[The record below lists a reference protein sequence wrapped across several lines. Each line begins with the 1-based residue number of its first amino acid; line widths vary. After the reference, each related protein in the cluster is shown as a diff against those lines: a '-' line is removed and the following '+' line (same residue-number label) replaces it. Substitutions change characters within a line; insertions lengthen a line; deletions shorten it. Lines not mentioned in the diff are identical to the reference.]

1 MVATRPSLPRLCW
14 ASIWL
19 GLTHRLP
26 PRRGL
31 QDQREAMRW
40 VHRNA
45 KGLNIDP
52 TLVTIFGESAG
63 AADTTAHL
71 SAARSQGLFT
81 RAAMESGNNCPWASH
96 ALGTA
101 SAQFDALAIA
111 LKCPAGAA
119 AAACMRKVNATELV
133 TAAHSLPVSGG
144 LTDWAAVVDGV
155 ELNVTL
161 MDPSSAIS
169 TVPVLLGTNR
179 DEGTEFTKCKTTA
192 NQTDLDE
199 WMGAHGQ
206 LGASPEQVALLKAQY
221 PTSRY
226 NKTTFA
232 TAEWWA
238 SVRMVGDYA
247 MTCPARRTARHHAA
261 ASTHPVWL
269 YFFDHKP
276 VLVDAIEAFTK
287 KPMGKTR
294 QAVSPFPLIYAYYA
308 DESLWPRCPAWLGA
322 GLRVRAARAARRR

>member
-1 MVATRPSLPRLCW
+1 
-14 ASIWL
+14 
-19 GLTHRLP
+19 
-26 PRRGL
+26 
-31 QDQREAMRW
+31 MRW

-52 TLVTIFGESAG
+52 ALVTIFGESAG

-71 SAARSQGLFT
+71 SAPRSQGLFT

-96 ALGTA
+96 ALSTA

-111 LKCPAGAA
+111 LKCPPGAA
-119 AAACMRKVNATELV
+119 AVACMRKINATELC
-133 TAAHSLPVSGG
+133 TAAHNLPVKGG

-161 MDPSSAIS
+161 MNPSSAIS
-169 TVPVLLGTNR
+169 KVPVLLGTNR

-199 WMGAHGQ
+199 WMGATGQ
-206 LGASPEQVALLKAQY
+206 LGASPEQVAQLKVQY
-221 PTSRY
+221 PPTRY
-226 NKTTFA
+226 SNTTFA

-261 ASTHPVWL
+261 ASANPVWL

-276 VLVDAIEAFTK
+276 LLVNAIEAFTK
-287 KPMGKTR
+287 KPMGVLHGSELVFVFGQVELLDTAERKLAEEFQLYWTNFAKYGDPNGPPGSR
-294 QAVSPFPLIYAYYA
+294 TVCCSAALPPCSLASVLVSVKWFETCRLI
-308 DESLWPRCPAWLGA
+308 
-322 GLRVRAARAARRR
+322 AR

>member
-1 MVATRPSLPRLCW
+1 
-14 ASIWL
+14 
-19 GLTHRLP
+19 
-26 PRRGL
+26 
-31 QDQREAMRW
+31 
-40 VHRNA
+40 
-45 KGLNIDP
+45 
-52 TLVTIFGESAG
+52 
-63 AADTTAHL
+63 
-71 SAARSQGLFT
+71 
-81 RAAMESGNNCPWASH
+81 
-96 ALGTA
+96 
-101 SAQFDALAIA
+101 
-111 LKCPAGAA
+111 
-119 AAACMRKVNATELV
+119 
-133 TAAHSLPVSGG
+133 
-144 LTDWAAVVDGV
+144 
-155 ELNVTL
+155 
-161 MDPSSAIS
+161 
-169 TVPVLLGTNR
+169 VLLGTNR

-294 QAVSPFPLIYAYYA
+294 QAVSPFPLIYATYA
-308 DESLWPRCPAWLGA
+308 DKSLWPRCPAWLGA